1 MAKADVGVIGLAVMG
16 QNLVLNMLEKG
27 YTVAVYNRTPTRTE
41 HFVANTASERIRPA
55 YTMEAFVQLLGRPRK
70 VVLMVQAGMA
80 VDAVLEELLPW
91 LSPGDVIVDGGNS
104 FFRDTVRRG
113 ETLRKQGILFLGTG
127 ISGGEEGAL
136 KGPSIMPGGD
146 RAGWDLMAELL
157 MAISAKV
164 DGEPCCAYLGSD
176 GVGHFVK
183 MVHNGIEYADMQ
195 LIAETYQVTK
205 DLLGLSATQMREVFS
220 EWNRG
225 ELQSYLIEITAG
237 ILGVVDRETGQPLVE
252 LILDEAEQKGTG
264 KWSAQEALNLGVA
277 ASTMAEAVFARFI
290 SAQKKERVAAAAI
303 LPGPQPDAR
312 SSDLTIDALHDA
324 LHMARICAY
333 AQGFRLLQQAAAE
346 HEWGLDLSDVALIW
360 RGGCIIRA
368 RFLDRIKDAYQKD
381 PSLPSLLLDAYFR
394 QAVTKRQAGLRQ
406 VVAEAT
412 LHGLPV
418 PGLSSAC
425 AYYDSYRKEVL
436 PANLIQAQ
444 RDLFGAHTYRRTDK
458 EGVFHTDWAEQLH

>member
-1 MAKADVGVIGLAVMG
+1 
-16 QNLVLNMLEKG
+16 
-27 YTVAVYNRTPTRTE
+27 
-41 HFVANTASERIRPA
+41 
-55 YTMEAFVQLLGRPRK
+55 
-70 VVLMVQAGMA
+70 
-80 VDAVLEELLPW
+80 
-91 LSPGDVIVDGGNS
+91 
-104 FFRDTVRRG
+104 
-113 ETLRKQGILFLGTG
+113 
-127 ISGGEEGAL
+127 
-136 KGPSIMPGGD
+136 
-146 RAGWDLMAELL
+146 
-157 MAISAKV
+157 
-164 DGEPCCAYLGSD
+164 
-176 GVGHFVK
+176 
-183 MVHNGIEYADMQ
+183 
-195 LIAETYQVTK
+195 
-205 DLLGLSATQMREVFS
+205 
-220 EWNRG
+220 
-225 ELQSYLIEITAG
+225 
-237 ILGVVDRETGQPLVE
+237 VDRETGQPLVE

-312 SSDLTIDALHDA
+312 SSDLTIDTLRDA
-324 LHMARICAY
+324 LYMARICAY

-346 HEWGLDLSDVALIW
+346 HEWGLNLSDVALIW

-394 QAVTKRQAGLRQ
+394 QVVTKRQAGLRQ

-425 AYYDSYRKEVL
+425 AYYDSYRREVL

-444 RDLFGAHTYRRTDK
+444 RDFFGAHTYRRTDK
-458 EGVFHTDWAEQLH
+458 KGVFHTDWAKQLH